1 MSERTLPVLTHP
13 EFPQVFT
20 KALEGMV
27 CPPCDC
33 SAERYIAVVV
43 RVDNRFGGV
52 VSAST
57 NFGNLVSKLLPEG
70 AHVTRS
76 IEITK
81 DMAQRSW

>member
-1 MSERTLPVLTHP
+1 MASETLPVLTHSD
-13 EFPQVFT
+13 FPQVFNQ
-20 KALEGMV
+20 ALKGMI

-33 SAERYIAVVV
+33 SVERYIAVVV

-57 NFGNLVSKLLPEG
+57 NFGDLVSKLLPEG

-81 DMAQRSW
+81 DMATRTW

>member
-1 MSERTLPVLTHP
+1 MAHSTLPVLTHP
-13 EFPQVFT
+13 EFPQVLT
-20 KALEGMV
+20 KALGCMI
-27 CPPCDC
+27 CPPASESPD
-33 SAERYIAVVV
+33 RFIAVVV

-76 IEITK
+76 IEISK
-81 DMAQRSW
+81 DMATRTW